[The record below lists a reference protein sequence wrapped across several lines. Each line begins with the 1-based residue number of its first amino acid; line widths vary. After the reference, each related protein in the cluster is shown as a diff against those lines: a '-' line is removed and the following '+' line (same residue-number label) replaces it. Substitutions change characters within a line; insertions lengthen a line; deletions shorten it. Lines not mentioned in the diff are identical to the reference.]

1 MTRRFEQSAPRL
13 VVDASQLGIAYATAS
28 KRTGRVLSPPCP
40 SDAIQ
45 SLAATL
51 PELLGT
57 LDRGC
62 FERIAERLG
71 AEPDDQGCAE
81 LLFFSEH
88 LLHVIRPLS
97 NRSDQALLAV
107 SPAESGI
114 GLVLS
119 EVHARA
125 AQLEEEE

>member
-1 MTRRFEQSAPRL
+1 MIRRIEQAAPRL
-13 VVDASQLGIAYATAS
+13 VVDASQLGIDYATAATRS
-28 KRTGRVLSPPCP
+28 GRVLSPPDP

-51 PELLGT
+51 PEVLGT

-62 FERIAERLG
+62 FARIAERLG
-71 AEPDDQGCAE
+71 AEPDDHGCAE
-81 LLFFSEH
+81 VLFFSER
-88 LLHVIRPLS
+88 LLHVIRPLGK
-97 NRSDQALLAV
+97 RPDEALLAV

-125 AQLEEEE
+125 AQLEEKE